1 MSKFALELLDG
12 SHDRKSFRCGM
23 ESIDRY
29 LNETAY
35 GHTEKGV
42 SLTRVLISADSL
54 KPKPILGYF
63 SLTPC
68 TIEAADWPNVPRGLP
83 KHPVSAILLGRMG
96 VATSMQG
103 SGIGARLLALARQ
116 IAFDSLT
123 ATGGIGM
130 VVDAANKDLIDFYQR
145 FGFQCISKNSLR
157 LFLPTRSLVVTS
169 SPQ

>member
-12 SHDRKSFRCGM
+12 THDRKGFHCGL

-29 LNETAY
+29 LKETAR

-42 SLTRVLISADSL
+42 SLTRVLVSSDSF

-68 TIEAADWPNVPRGLP
+68 VIEASGWPDVPKGLP
-83 KHPVSAILLGRMG
+83 KNPVGAILLGRMG
-96 VATSMQG
+96 IASSMQG
-103 SGIGARLLALARQ
+103 NGLGSRLLSLARD
-116 IAFDSLT
+116 ITFDSLI

-130 VVDAANKDLIDFYQR
+130 VVDVATDELIDFYQK
-145 FGFQCISKNSLR
+145 FGFRCIAKNSLR
-157 LFLPTRSLVVTS
+157 MFLPTRSLVDRS
-169 SPQ
+169 SG

>member
-12 SHDRKSFRCGM
+12 SHNRKGFRCGL

-29 LNETAY
+29 LKETAR

-42 SLTRVLISADSL
+42 SLTRVLVSADSL

-68 TIEAADWPNVPRGLP
+68 VIEAAGWPDVPKGLP
-83 KHPVSAILLGRMG
+83 KNPVGAILLGRLG
-96 VATSMQG
+96 VAESMQG
-103 SGIGARLLALARQ
+103 SGIGTRLLALARG
-116 IAFDSLT
+116 ITFDSLT

-130 VVDAANKDLIDFYQR
+130 VVDAANEELIDFYKR
-145 FGFQCISKNSLR
+145 FEFRCISENSLR
-157 LFLPTRSLVVTS
+157 MFLPTRSLVNCGF
-169 SPQ
+169 